1 MTRDR
6 ETTGDRRAKTTR
18 RGFLKTGA
26 KASGLMLARPMLRSA
41 LVEASVSE
49 PRTLLK
55 NGLIVDGTGK
65 KGELGSL
72 LIKGTKIEEVSHG
85 PIHVDCE
92 TIDCT
97 EKVIAPGFIDVH
109 SHMDWVLPI
118 KGREDMKSPFTAQG
132 CTTFVAGNC
141 GYGAAGFRKKSGHRK
156 RIRPVLYGSSN
167 LGWDTM
173 EEYFAHLRSVGMS
186 HNLVTMVGHG
196 TTRASIRGFDASPPD
211 DDEMKELLAL
221 IEEAMDQGAWGASFG
236 LQYAPGIFA
245 APDEVEQIARLV
257 AKKGKIVTVHGR
269 AYSSISPAYEIKQG
283 GTPHNVVALQEMI
296 DIAKKTG
303 VRLQYSHLM
312 FAGTASHRTYKQCLE
327 VLDKA
332 RADGVD
338 VMIDTYPYHC
348 GTSVISVVIPPWF
361 LANVPANYHD
371 EKALERLEGELG
383 FMSMALGFGY
393 DDIQVTNAKHPDLNE
408 YNGLFLAEIADKR
421 GMKPFDVAIEIAE
434 KSGGIARVLN
444 HKYSNMEI
452 IEALMKYDGCLFM
465 TDATPA
471 PEGVQNPAAFGS
483 FPLLL
488 QYARDRKL
496 LSLEDAVRK
505 MTGANAERVNLKD
518 RGLLKKGLAAD
529 ITVFDWNAVKDNN
542 TVTDTDNAP
551 TGIEAVF
558 MNGRQVKKNGKVDGS
573 ANAGVVLLG

>member
-1 MTRDR
+1 MTDGKNTDDR
-6 ETTGDRRAKTTR
+6 ETGRLSR
-18 RGFLKTGA
+18 RGFLQTGA
-26 KASGLMLARPMLRSA
+26 KVSGLLVAAPLLKQIR
-41 LVEASVSE
+41 VEASASE
-49 PRTLLK
+49 PRTLLQ

-65 KGELGSL
+65 KGEVGDL

-85 PIHVDCE
+85 PIDVDCE

-97 EKVIAPGFIDVH
+97 AKVIAPGFIDVH

-118 KGREDMKSPFTAQG
+118 QGREDMKSPFTAQG

-141 GYGAAGFRKKSGHRK
+141 GYGAAGFRKDSGHRK
-156 RIRPVLYGSSN
+156 RLKPVLFGASD
-167 LGWDTM
+167 LARDTM
-173 EEYFAHLRSVGMS
+173 EEYFAHLRKVGMS
-186 HNLVTMVGHG
+186 HNLVTMAGHG
-196 TTRASIRGFDASPPD
+196 TIRASIRGFDPSPPD

-245 APDEVEQIARLV
+245 KEDEVEQIARLV

-269 AYSSISPAYEIKQG
+269 AYSSVSGAYEIKKG
-283 GTPHNVVALQEMI
+283 GTPHNVLALQEMI
-296 DIAKKTG
+296 DVAKKTG

-312 FAGTASHRTYKQCLE
+312 FAGTASHRTYEQCLE

-371 EKALERLEGELG
+371 EKALKRLESELG
-383 FMSMALGFGY
+383 FMSMAVGFGY
-393 DDIQVTNAKHPDLNE
+393 GDIQLTNAQHPDLNK

-421 GMKPFDVAIEIAE
+421 GMKPFDVAVEVAE
-434 KSGGIARVLN
+434 KSGGRARVLN

-452 IEALMKYDGCLFM
+452 IEALMKYDECLFM

-496 LSLEDAVRK
+496 LSLEEAVCK

-542 TVTDTDNAP
+542 TMTDTDNAP

-558 MNGRQVKKNGKVDGS
+558 MNGKQVLRDGNVDGA
-573 ANAGVVLLG
+573 ANAGQPLLG

>member
-1 MTRDR
+1 VTGNRKNASDR
-6 ETTGDRRAKTTR
+6 TGKTSR
-18 RGFLKTGA
+18 RGFLKIGA
-26 KASGLMLARPMLRSA
+26 QASGLILGHKMLKFST
-41 LVEASVSE
+41 VEASVSE
-49 PRTLLK
+49 PGTLLK

-65 KGELGSL
+65 KGEVGNL
-72 LIKGTKIEEVSHG
+72 LIRGTKIEEVSPG
-85 PIHVDCE
+85 PISVDCE

-97 EKVIAPGFIDVH
+97 GKVIAPGFIDVH

-118 KGREDMKSPFTAQG
+118 EGREDMKSPFTAQG

-141 GYGAAGFRKKSGHRK
+141 GYGAAGFRKNSRHKS
-156 RIRPVLYGSSN
+156 RIKPVLFGGSE

-173 EEYFAHLRSVGMS
+173 EEYFAHLRKVGLS
-186 HNLVTMVGHG
+186 HNLVTMAGHG
-196 TTRASIRGFDASPPD
+196 TIRASIRGFDPSSPD
-211 DDEMKELLAL
+211 DEEMKELLAL
-221 IEEAMDQGAWGASFG
+221 VEAAMDQGAWGASFG

-245 APDEVEQIARLV
+245 KADEVEQIARLT

-269 AYSSISPAYEIKQG
+269 AYSSVSGAYEIKKG
-283 GTPHNVVALQEMI
+283 GTPHNVLALQQMI
-296 DIAKKTG
+296 DVAKATG

-312 FAGTASHRTYKQCLE
+312 FAGTASHQTYEQCLE

-361 LANVPANYHD
+361 LANVPANYRD
-371 EKALERLEGELG
+371 EKALKRLEAELN

-393 DDIQVTNAKHPDLNE
+393 DDIQLTNAQHPDLNE
-408 YNGLFLAEIADKR
+408 YTGLFLAEIADKR

-496 LSLEDAVRK
+496 LSLEEAVRK

-518 RGLLKKGLAAD
+518 RGFLKKGLAAD

-551 TGIEAVF
+551 TGIETVF
-558 MNGRQVKKNGKVDGS
+558 INGRRVKKNGKVDGS
-573 ANAGVVLLG
+573 ITAGEVLLS